1 MYFGL
6 VIQVESL
13 LRHLLMVPTGVL
25 VACLLRCTHIET
37 STFHFQT
44 GIVRNHNEERVLCGR
59 RTRVSQQQSRVRPSH
74 GLRRERKRIYTT
86 TSLESEVRTGKCTI
100 TIHIM
105 SKYGNYPGRLPYLQL
120 VNMTWYY
127 KGTVAISY
135 NSERMVFH
143 SLLQHVVLRYNALAR
158 NIRIAFIL
166 I

>member
-1 MYFGL
+1 MVFT
-6 VIQVESL
+6 IQCLFLNVFWSRYTSRIIIETSFDG
-13 LRHLLMVPTGVL
+13 PL

-44 GIVRNHNEERVLCGR
+44 GIVRNHNEERVLCDR

-74 GLRRERKRIYTT
+74 GLRPERKRIYTT

-120 VNMTWYY
+120 VNMT
-127 KGTVAISY
+127 
-135 NSERMVFH
+135 
-143 SLLQHVVLRYNALAR
+143 
-158 NIRIAFIL
+158 
-166 I
+166 